1 MAIIRIVD
9 SKRKRII
16 QRFNGQKRLRHRAHR
31 RRGGAHETFGMHDL
45 QAAIIVKR
53 CLQCVGGGLLGY
65 TRVNSA
71 RQRATRNLDTR
82 AERAV
87 ISMKVSV
94 EDNDNATGLLHSRD
108 RSPDALF
115 AWPTDFYQHARYT
128 ANFL

>member
-1 MAIIRIVD
+1 M
-9 SKRKRII
+9 
-16 QRFNGQKRLRHRAHR
+16 
-31 RRGGAHETFGMHDL
+31 FGMHDL

-53 CLQCVGGGLLGY
+53 CLQCVGGGY

-94 EDNDNATGLLHSRD
+94 EDNDNATRLLHPRD

>member
-1 MAIIRIVD
+1 MRD
-9 SKRKRII
+9 DEEEE
-16 QRFNGQKRLRHRAHR
+16 
-31 RRGGAHETFGMHDL
+31 AHETFGMHDL

-53 CLQCVGGGLLGY
+53 CLQCVGGGLVSRLY
-65 TRVNSA
+65 ASKFSA
-71 RQRATRNLDTR
+71 TTSHEESLDTR

-94 EDNDNATGLLHSRD
+94 EDNDNATRLLHPRD